1 MKTFTPKPADLTHD
15 WYIIDA
21 TDVVLGRLATQVA
34 TLLRGKNKPT
44 YAPHADSGNHVI
56 IINADKIA
64 LTGNKMGKELYS
76 HSGRPGGLRRDSYA
90 ELLANKPERIIKAA
104 VKGMLPKNR
113 LSKVQ
118 LDRLRIFRGAEHP
131 HTPQQPQVSRSLRSR
146 SRPSEPKGDRES
158 WLKTPTTPRFRQ
170 PKRSSPATPPRPTR
184 VPAPALPRLL
194 RLRHRPPQGSRRPRA
209 SGSRHRQVD
218 INKRTLEEYFPS
230 KLLQR
235 EVNSPDRAA
244 QARRQVRR
252 DRPR

>member
-44 YAPHADSGNHVI
+44 YAPHADSGNHE
-56 IINADKIA
+56 IA

-131 HTPQQPQVSRSLRSR
+131 HTPQQPQVF
-146 SRPSEPKGDRES
+146 EI
-158 WLKTPTTPRFRQ
+158 
-170 PKRSSPATPPRPTR
+170 A
-184 VPAPALPRLL
+184 
-194 RLRHRPPQGSRRPRA
+194 
-209 SGSRHRQVD
+209 QV
-218 INKRTLEEYFPS
+218 S
-230 KLLQR
+230 Q
-235 EVNSPDRAA
+235 
-244 QARRQVRR
+244 QAK
-252 DRPR
+252 